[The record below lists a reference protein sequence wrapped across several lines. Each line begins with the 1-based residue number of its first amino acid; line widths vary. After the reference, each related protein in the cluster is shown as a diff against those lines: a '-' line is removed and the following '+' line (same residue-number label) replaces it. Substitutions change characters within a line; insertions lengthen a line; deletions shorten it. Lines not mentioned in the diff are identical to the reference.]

1 LLPYNLFESIKR
13 SHGSLLQGVPGWSK
27 TMFGGKLGVPELLI
41 ILVIALIFFGPSK
54 LGDLGKGLGD
64 AIKNFKGAM
73 KDGEQGPAQ
82 PIEKK

>member
-1 LLPYNLFESIKR
+1 
-13 SHGSLLQGVPGWSK
+13 
-27 TMFGGKLGVPELLI
+27 MFGGKLGVPELLI

-73 KDGEQGPAQ
+73 KDGEQGTATPA
-82 PIEKK
+82 EKK

>member
-1 LLPYNLFESIKR
+1 MPPYGR
-13 SHGSLLQGVPGWSK
+13 VPAMEN
-27 TMFGGKLGVPELLI
+27 TMLGGKIGWMELLI

-73 KDGEQGPAQ
+73 KEGETSSTPAAAD
-82 PIEKK
+82 KK

>member
-1 LLPYNLFESIKR
+1 MTYNLYESNNKPTEACFKAF
-13 SHGSLLQGVPGWSK
+13 PGRSK

-73 KDGEQGPAQ
+73 KDGEQGAATPA
-82 PIEKK
+82 EKK